1 MPSSWFRAIETLKE
15 AIQYRDNEH
24 ELFDWAGP
32 DRLGYSGSGQLAV
45 LTDEGV
51 MEIAD
56 GAWLIRGVAG
66 ELYPCRDD
74 IFKLSYAPVEG
85 TR

>member
-1 MPSSWFRAIETLKE
+1 MPSSWFRSIATYKE
-15 AIQYRDNEH
+15 AIQFRDNED
-24 ELFDWAGP
+24 ELFAWAGGG
-32 DRLGYSGSGQLAV
+32 RLGFSGSGQLAV
-45 LTDEGV
+45 ITDEGV

-56 GAWLIRGVAG
+56 GAWLIRGIEG

-74 IFKLSYAPVEG
+74 IFKLSYAPAEG